1 MITKRNDL
9 LSKKVIQSLK
19 KQTYE
24 WALCAFETRSCRFG
38 I

>member
-19 KQTYE
+19 NRHMNGYYEHSKQ
-24 WALCAFETRSCRFG
+24 
-38 I
+38 

>member
-19 KQTYE
+19 NIEYE
-24 WALCAFETRSCRFG
+24 DFMSRAL
-38 I
+38 